1 MGREEVAE
9 MKNEM
14 TSFFEAVRLCLLV
27 LFLVVVVPGF
37 FTVYL
42 ILGICAGAR
51 RVHGAYST
59 PSAPDGH
66 RGHLCIQA
74 EVALAGILSP
84 GHGFS

>member
-1 MGREEVAE
+1 

-42 ILGICAGAR
+42 ILGYMCR
-51 RVHGAYST
+51 
-59 PSAPDGH
+59 
-66 RGHLCIQA
+66 C
-74 EVALAGILSP
+74 
-84 GHGFS
+84 